1 MSKNTSTSLGQEV
14 IGVEKVRH
22 GSDMRGKAQAG
33 VRVILALSP
42 VAGDHWACP
51 KGFGYPVHP
60 LLPPLAFCLLISGG
74 GPLWEER
81 RHP

>member
-1 MSKNTSTSLGQEV
+1 MSKNTYTSLGQEV

-22 GSDMRGKAQAG
+22 RSDMGGKAQAG
-33 VRVILALSP
+33 IRVTLALSP
-42 VAGDHWACP
+42 VARDQWACP

-60 LLPPLAFCLLISGG
+60 LLPPLASCLPISGG

-81 RHP
+81 RHL